1 MKYDS
6 LKKYLVKFGY
16 AVLYFVFANIY
27 LLRLRAFN
35 KELNSQNFRSA
46 FDLLNYQNSLPMRY
60 LVWAF
65 IFLMLG
71 CFICGYCIRQIIKN
85 VRRNQTE
92 IISYMVV
99 ALLIMIEVIMTLY
112 FITIPILTA
121 VVTVTIIGAI
131 MVWLVSPKKYQ

>member
-1 MKYDS
+1 MKYES
-6 LKKYLVKFGY
+6 IKKYLVKFWY
-16 AVLYFVFANIY
+16 AILYFVFANIN

-35 KELNSQNFRSA
+35 KELNSQNFSSA

-71 CFICGYCIRQIIKN
+71 CFICGYCIRQIVKN
-85 VRRNQTE
+85 VWRNHTE

-99 ALLIMIEVIMTLY
+99 LLVIMIEVLMILY
-112 FITIPILTA
+112 FITNPILTA
-121 VVTVTIIGAI
+121 VVTVAIIGAI
-131 MVWLVSPKKYQ
+131 MVWLVTPKKYQ